1 MLDYSAIGFSD
12 SKQGF
17 CLVTS
22 VRYQCSNVFIND
34 LMYLNMQSSDVAD
47 QSITVIRLK
56 GKLFGIGI
64 CEEQNVSK
72 AVSIFSFYR
81 VEILKLNF
89 QHSSLEI
96 LRFDMLGLDQNN
108 RYKIFKFKIFYYL
121 SYYC

>member
-1 MLDYSAIGFSD
+1 MLDYSGIGFFD
-12 SKQGF
+12 SKQDF

-22 VRYQCSNVFIND
+22 VRYQYGNVFVNG
-34 LMYLNMQSSDVAD
+34 LMYLNMQSSNVVD

-56 GKLFGIGI
+56 GKLFEIGI

-96 LRFDMLGLDQNN
+96 PRLDSSL
-108 RYKIFKFKIFYYL
+108 KYYIIPVIIVNIIE
-121 SYYC
+121 